1 MTIWVCSTC
10 SHSFAIGKK
19 DKWLV
24 SYKMEIM
31 KGNIQRLKKKVSLQ
45 LNYQFRSS
53 DSNNGTGRRGTPTLG
68 LLRLV
73 VNTICGT
80 LPLR

>member
-19 DKWLV
+19 DKWRV
-24 SYKMEIM
+24 SYKTEFT
-31 KGNIQRLKKKVSLQ
+31 KGKIQRKKGSHSNEIINSGVQIVTTVQEEGGLQ
-45 LNYQFRSS
+45 HWDYY
-53 DSNNGTGRRGTPTLG
+53 
-68 LLRLV
+68 LRLV
-73 VNTICGT
+73 ASAFCGT